1 MRRVV
6 DQSQV
11 HRYGAEEVRMF
22 THNRPITLV
31 AVLFFTLLMLA
42 TALAVGQAA
51 DAASEFRIRILAQI
65 KSKDSHGLHR
75 LHGVCFFYL

>member
-1 MRRVV
+1 
-6 DQSQV
+6 
-11 HRYGAEEVRMF
+11 MF

-65 KSKDSHGLHR
+65 KSKDSHGFLSKYPSKSF
-75 LHGVCFFYL
+75 LAFQEFVV